1 MAGEKYVVATLDNP
15 SQINIRNMLNPAGYT
30 FLGNCFDPIS
40 LLRIVR
46 SYNPDFIIVD
56 LAIQGRELQSTLE
69 TIDEEM
75 LCACVTIGDYK
86 EIDSISV
93 LDKGKITVNC
103 LKPASREILLN
114 TVEIANLYY
123 KRIIEINSKLKEMTE
138 NYETRKAVERAKWIL
153 MQREGITE
161 NDAYEKIRKKSMDSR
176 LTMKA
181 IADAIIFTHE
191 LEGK

>member
-1 MAGEKYVVATLDNP
+1 MAGEKFVVATLDNP
-15 SQINIRNMLNPAGYT
+15 SQINIRNVLSPAGYL
-30 FLGNCFDPIS
+30 FLGNCFDAVS

-46 SYNPDFIIVD
+46 SYNPDFVIVD
-56 LAIQGRELQSTLE
+56 LALQGRELNNTLE

-75 LCACVTIGDYK
+75 LCSCILLGDYH
-86 EIDSISV
+86 D
-93 LDKGKITVNC
+93 LDNENILEKGKITVNC
-103 LKPASREILLN
+103 LKPVNREILLN

-123 KRIIEINSKLKEMTE
+123 RRLIDISAKLKEMTV

-153 MQREGITE
+153 MQREGISE
-161 NDAYEKIRKKSMDSR
+161 NEAYEKIRKKSMDNR

-181 IADAIIFTHE
+181 IADAIVFTHE

>member
-1 MAGEKYVVATLDNP
+1 MAGEKYVVATPDNP
-15 SQINIRNMLNPAGYT
+15 SQINIRNMLNPAGYM
-30 FLGNCFDPIS
+30 FLGNCFDPVS

-56 LAIQGRELQSTLE
+56 LAMQGRELQNTLE
-69 TIDEEM
+69 TIDEEL
-75 LCACVTIGDYK
+75 LCSCVTLGDYK
-86 EIDSISV
+86 EIDNISV
-93 LDKGKITVNC
+93 IDKGKVSVNC
-103 LKPASREILLN
+103 FKPVSRELLLN

-123 KRIIEINSKLKEMTE
+123 RRIIEVNSKLKEMTE

-153 MQREGITE
+153 MQREGISE

>member
-30 FLGNCFDPIS
+30 FLGNCFDPVS
-40 LLRIVR
+40 LLRMVR

-56 LAIQGRELQSTLE
+56 LAMQGRELQSTLE

-114 TVEIANLYY
+114 TVELSNLYY

-153 MQREGITE
+153 MQRERITE

-191 LEGK
+191 LESK